1 LVLGTYVAFTLSQLE
16 LAYLRRL
23 AGTLLGAFVVVDVV
37 LVLALIWRSHIQYMQ
52 PPSYSLKPPTLL
64 SAFIFIALRALGV
77 DAGFV
82 PAASAQPR

>member
-1 LVLGTYVAFTLSQLE
+1 MLGAYVAITLSQLG

-37 LVLALIWRSHIQYMQ
+37 LVLVLIWRFHIQYMQ
-52 PPSYSLKPPTLL
+52 PPSFSLKAPTLL

-77 DAGFV
+77 DAGYV